1 MQGHPV
7 LREASKRNLLIF
19 IALIAVVLG
28 GAQLVGYVRLSRG
41 ESQAQAKRAGAAG
54 WPVRSYCSANT
65 A

>member
-1 MQGHPV
+1 V
-7 LREASKRNLLIF
+7 LRESSKRNLLIF
-19 IALIAVVLG
+19 FALIAVVLG

>member
-28 GAQLVGYVRLSRG
+28 GAQLIG
-41 ESQAQAKRAGAAG
+41 
-54 WPVRSYCSANT
+54 
-65 A
+65 